1 MTGATRP
8 MMTVRDMLHPASVAV
23 YGASDSKAKFGGRIM
38 HFPIPHGFG
47 GDIVPINPRR
57 AEICGRPAYASV
69 ADAPRRVDVAILA
82 VPPDGTLAAVEDCAA
97 AGVGCCVII
106 TTGFAEAGADGAAV
120 QAQVMRIARAA
131 GMRIVGPNCMGFLN
145 PAFRLALCSSVV
157 LDTERMLV
165 GRIGLASQS
174 GALMVSLLDRALA
187 DGIGFSACLSLGNQ
201 ADVDTC
207 EALEYFVS
215 DPATDVVCVYTEG
228 LPDAARFFRA
238 AAACRAAGKPLLIV
252 KTGKTPAGVKAAQSH
267 TASLAGSYE
276 AFAALCRRHGATLV
290 DDPVIM
296 VRTAD
301 MLARW
306 PGRHGGGV
314 AVISGSGGGAGI
326 MVDRITG
333 AGLRLA
339 ELSSATRVGLAQVLL
354 PAQADNPVDL
364 GGRLSQGG
372 EIYDRCTTTLAS
384 DADVG
389 TTVIYLSS
397 MPEFTA
403 RTRLMA
409 DAALA
414 VGKPVLAIMLPGPAG
429 NAPRAMLREA
439 GCPLFESTEDAMAV
453 LTALARHAAA
463 PLAEAEAVRPAGL
476 PAAMPAATDPGEV
489 MRAYAVPFPAE
500 MLCADLDAAERA
512 ASAIGFPVVLKGQ
525 VRGVV
530 HKTELGL
537 VHVGLRDAAALRQAW
552 NGMQHA
558 AFTGGLVQQMI
569 QPGLEL
575 LVGLR
580 DDPDYGPLI
589 VVGAGGTLVE
599 LLADTQSAPA
609 PLDTRAAERLIR
621 SLRLAP
627 LLDGFRGR
635 PPVDVAAAA
644 SVVARLS
651 WLAADMRG
659 RWSDAEIN
667 PLILGAHG
675 VFAVDVRATAA
686 P

>member
-1 MTGATRP
+1 MTGESRP
-8 MMTVRDMLHPASVAV
+8 MMTVRDMLHPVSVAV
-23 YGASDSKAKFGGRIM
+23 YGASDSRGKFGGRIM
-38 HFPIPHGFG
+38 HFLIHHGFG
-47 GDIVPINPRR
+47 GEIVPINPRR
-57 AEICGRPAYASV
+57 TEIFGRPAYARV

-82 VPPDGTLAAVEDCAA
+82 VPAESALAAVSDCAA

-106 TTGFAEAGADGAAV
+106 TTGFAEAGADGTAA
-120 QAQVMRIARAA
+120 QAEMLRIARGS

-145 PAFRLALCSSVV
+145 PGHRLALCSSVV
-157 LDTERMLV
+157 LDTERMLT

-228 LPDAARFFRA
+228 LLNPPRFFRA
-238 AAACRAAGKPLLIV
+238 AAACRAAGKPLLIL

-276 AFAALCRRHGATLV
+276 AFAALCRRHGALLM
-290 DDPVIM
+290 DDAVIM

-301 MLARW
+301 MLTRW

-314 AVISGSGGGAGI
+314 AVISGSG
-326 MVDRITG
+326 

-339 ELSSATRVGLAQVLL
+339 ELSGETRSVLAGMLL

-372 EIYDRCTTTLAS
+372 EIYDRCTTALAS

-389 TTVIYLSS
+389 TTLIYLSS

-429 NAPRAMLREA
+429 DAPRAMLRKA
-439 GCPLFESTEDAMAV
+439 GCPLFDSTEDALAV
-453 LTALARHAAA
+453 LTALASHAAA
-463 PLAEAEAVRPAGL
+463 PPSEPEAHRPVGV
-476 PAAMPAATDPGEV
+476 PGSMPAATDPGEV

-500 MLCADLDAAERA
+500 TLCIDLDAAERA
-512 ASAIGFPVVLKGQ
+512 AAAIGYPVVLKGQ

-530 HKTELGL
+530 HKTELSL

-552 NGMQHA
+552 HGMQNE
-558 AFTGGLVQQMI
+558 AFTGGLVQRMVP
-569 QPGLEL
+569 PGLEL

-580 DDPDYGPLI
+580 QDPDFGPMV
-589 VVGAGGTLVE
+589 VVGAGGTSVE
-599 LLADTQSAPA
+599 LLADTAAAPA
-609 PLDTRAAERLIR
+609 PLSKQAAERLIR

-627 LLDGFRGR
+627 LMDGFRGR

-644 SVVARLS
+644 AVVARLS

-667 PLILGAHG
+667 PLILAAAGNG
-675 VFAVDVRATAA
+675 VCAVDVRATPA
-686 P
+686 PP